1 MRGVNPEKG
10 YHACK
15 DTTFSYIP
23 KIFLSLKESCTPF
36 LVAADELAYSQV
48 LAHDAHGLQ
57 FRGRVYGAGDE
68 MCQRSVYLYVAPA
81 LSPDESVYLNLPDCL
96 QTYPIDAYITGI
108 GVHQIHAFTNLS
120 SVI

>member
-23 KIFLSLKESCTPF
+23 KIFLSLKECGTPF
-36 LVAADELAYSQV
+36 LVAADELEYSRV

-57 FRGRVYGAGDE
+57 FRGRVDGAGDE
-68 MCQRSVYLYVAPA
+68 MCQRGVYLYVAPA
-81 LSPDESVYLNLPDCL
+81 SLLRSLSIS
-96 QTYPIDAYITGI
+96 TYRIAYRHTHSTPISRA
-108 GVHQIHAFTNLS
+108 
-120 SVI
+120 

>member
-36 LVAADELAYSQV
+36 LVPADELIHLRA
-48 LAHDAHGLQ
+48 LAHDVHGLQ
-57 FRGRVYGAGDE
+57 FRGMVYGAGDE
-68 MCQRSVYLYVAPA
+68 MCLRSVIRMSLQPSLLRS
-81 LSPDESVYLNLPDCL
+81 LSIS
-96 QTYPIDAYITGI
+96 TSRIAYRHT
-108 GVHQIHAFTNLS
+108 H
-120 SVI
+120 